1 VLDSTVRDLA
11 QGKNFGAFTF
21 HLPSGDMSTHIMWV
35 DADDDHVLI
44 NTEVERA
51 KAKAVDK
58 DPQVT
63 VTIWDQASPYRYAE
77 VRGRVV
83 ETDSSPTARAHIDE
97 LSRKYTGADYAGE
110 IKSDRVILRIE
121 PTRVRTWGL

>member
-11 QGKNFGAFTF
+11 QGKNFAAFSF
-21 HLPSGDMSTHIMWV
+21 HLPSGDVSTHVMWV
-35 DADDDHVLI
+35 DADDEHVLI

-51 KAKAVDK
+51 KAKAVAK

-63 VTIWDQASPYRYAE
+63 VTIWDQESPYRYAE
-77 VRGRVV
+77 VRGHVV
-83 ETDSSPTARAHIDE
+83 ATDSSSTAREHIDE
-97 LSRKYTGADYAGE
+97 LSGTYTGAEYGGE

>member
-1 VLDSTVRDLA
+1 MLDPTVRDLA
-11 QGKNFGAFTF
+11 KEPNFAAFSF
-21 HLPSGDMSTHIMWV
+21 HQPSGDIATHVMWV
-35 DADDDHVLI
+35 DADDEHVLI

-51 KAKAVDK
+51 KAKAVAK
-58 DPQVT
+58 DPRVT
-63 VTIWDQASPYRYAE
+63 VMIWDRESPYRYAE

-83 ETDSSPTARAHIDE
+83 ATDSGPSARSHIDE
-97 LSRKYTGADYAGE
+97 LSQRYTGADYAGE

>member
-1 VLDSTVRDLA
+1 MLDPTVRDLA
-11 QGKNFGAFTF
+11 KEPNFAAFSF
-21 HLPSGDMSTHIMWV
+21 HPSSGDIATHVMWV
-35 DADDDHVLI
+35 DADDEHVLI

-51 KAKAVDK
+51 KAKAVAK
-58 DPQVT
+58 DPRVT
-63 VTIWDQASPYRYAE
+63 VMIWDRESPYRYAE

-83 ETDSSPTARAHIDE
+83 ATDSGPSARSHIDE
-97 LSRKYTGADYAGE
+97 LSQRYTGADYAGE

>member
-1 VLDSTVRDLA
+1 MLDPKVRDLA
-11 QGKNFGAFTF
+11 QAPNFAAYSF
-21 HLPSGDMSTHIMWV
+21 HVPSGDISTHVMWV
-35 DADDDHVLI
+35 DADDEHILI

-63 VTIWDQASPYRYAE
+63 VTIWDRESPYRYAE

-83 ETDSSPTARAHIDE
+83 ATDSGPSARSHIDA

-110 IKSDRVILRIE
+110 IKSDRVILRLE